1 MGLGSNPAALSSVA
15 LFLVASSPTS
25 KRHNALLQKGRAL
38 CLKLFLLVNITAG
51 VGLPDN
57 ATRNHLR

>member
-1 MGLGSNPAALSSVA
+1 
-15 LFLVASSPTS
+15 
-25 KRHNALLQKGRAL
+25 LQKGRAL

-57 ATRNHLR
+57 ATRTHLR